1 MSQADAYADDS
12 NRLKSRDELTEIYD
26 DLGDQTI
33 VSYCNTGHWAATN
46 WFVMSEVLGLDNVR
60 LYDGSMVEWTAN
72 SDLPLDTS
80 AMSNMDKLKKLMGDL
95 LG

>member
-1 MSQADAYADDS
+1 M
-12 NRLKSRDELTEIYD
+12 
-26 DLGDQTI
+26 
-33 VSYCNTGHWAATN
+33 
-46 WFVMSEVLGLDNVR
+46 MSEVLGLDNVR